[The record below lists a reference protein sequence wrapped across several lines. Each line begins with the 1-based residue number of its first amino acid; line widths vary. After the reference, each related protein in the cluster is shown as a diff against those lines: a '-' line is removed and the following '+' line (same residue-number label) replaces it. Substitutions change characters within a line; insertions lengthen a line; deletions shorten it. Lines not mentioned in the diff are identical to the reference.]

1 MKINGLTLQ
10 ERKRWT
16 ANGWQSYFVG
26 ADYTGTTCVFG
37 DTKEEA
43 TEEMKRW
50 KQGK

>member
-26 ADYTGTTCVFG
+26 ADYTGTACVLV
-37 DTKEEA
+37 TQR
-43 TEEMKRW
+43 KRPQ
-50 KQGK
+50 KK